1 MRGLVQTSTAHP
13 GRTVKQLRDRA
24 RVHSFRLNIWDVG
37 GQKML
42 RSYWRN
48 YYEQTDA
55 LLWVVD
61 SADVERMQV
70 GQLAAVG
77 TRCCSSSP

>member
-1 MRGLVQTSTAHP
+1 
-13 GRTVKQLRDRA
+13 
-24 RVHSFRLNIWDVG
+24 
-37 GQKML
+37 ML
-42 RSYWRN
+42 RTYWRN

-70 GQLAAVG
+70 GLALQWWAAVALPHQSRLG
-77 TRCCSSSP
+77 RSVGEWRSKK